1 VIFLLYRVVIN
12 SALKVINM
20 ITGDTG
26 SVIGYYDSA
35 VNIYALDLFKAF
47 DKIITIV
54 CLLN

>member
-1 VIFLLYRVVIN
+1 MIN
-12 SALKVINM
+12 L

-47 DKIITIV
+47 DKIIIIV